1 MKKEIEENMEETKKA
16 KMIDAVSRTCL
27 WHRVVHESRASKLKE
42 ACLPPDGLTRVL
54 ENLARTMEVGE

>member
-27 WHRVVHESRASKLKE
+27 WHRVVNESRASELK
-42 ACLPPDGLTRVL
+42 AASRPPDGLTRVL